1 MIDKYHTPGTFV
13 NGNTI
18 DYSDS
23 MPRNYAVLSAY
34 ALADAAC
41 QYKYPTGYAVAPVPY
56 TEAIRIPAPE
66 EIVEGQ
72 LSMDLVIEK
81 APYYARYMDWEK
93 INDDAELLVTGA
105 NMFFERVMNALDD
118 LGVDTE
124 HAGEIAAVL
133 KAIGPEQLETNFGS
147 GLRDKEAM
155 RGRVPIRPTSI
166 VQTINHI
173 RDEAL
178 SKIDVSDKGPL
189 DGIKVVVG
197 STDVHEFGKEV
208 VRNVISKAG
217 ATVFD
222 LGTTVSIPEVA
233 DTLVETG
240 SNILCMSTYNGMAY
254 GYARDLVESLD
265 KAGLGDT
272 HIIMGG
278 RLNEPLDGSDV
289 PIDCSDRLAKMG
301 INVDNDVDTMVDTI
315 KKMAEGDK

>member
-1 MIDKYHTPGTFV
+1 MKHSVIGWNAWDVTEEGIKKVYNSLIEAGSSIDRFGICCDWIMGV
-13 NGNTI
+13 
-18 DYSDS
+18 
-23 MPRNYAVLSAY
+23 
-34 ALADAAC
+34 
-41 QYKYPTGYAVAPVPY
+41 
-56 TEAIRIPAPE
+56 PE
-66 EIVEGQ
+66 EYRDKFQAGGSLIFNSPEEWKRIGQ
-72 LSMDLVIEK
+72 VVPVNPHLGDHMIGSL
-81 APYYARYMDWEK
+81 
-93 INDDAELLVTGA
+93 N
-105 NMFFERVMNALDD
+105 
-118 LGVDTE
+118 GVDTE

-133 KAIGPEQLETNFGS
+133 KAIGPEQLEINFGS
-147 GLRDKEAM
+147 GLRDKESM